1 MILRTKLESNPL
13 CPKSVPRDARLA
25 VCLLVLATFAIPP
38 HASADTL
45 RLKNGGQLRGTWI
58 NAAKQPNEAY
68 VLHTVTGGY
77 VRVEAEQVD
86 SAEQA
91 TDDRR
96 RYDEQAPRLPDTVDD
111 HWRVAEWCREREMVA
126 ERQAHL
132 QRIIELD
139 PDHAHARRAL
149 GYSMLHGKWQR
160 PENYMNARGYRLY
173 RGRWR
178 TEQEIMVEKQREAE
192 ERIALDW
199 SLKMR
204 RWIEELNDPK
214 RSAEAARQIAAI
226 DDPDAVQAIRETL
239 HKEKRRP
246 VKLLLIETL
255 SRIHSPHALP
265 VIIARSMIEP
275 DPEVFHAC
283 VDIVVQKQSP
293 LSARAY
299 IGGLRSA
306 DNAQVNRAAYALGR
320 LGDRD
325 AIAPLIE
332 ALITRHVIRT
342 PATRAGS
349 ADTTSVTFARNG
361 NAGGAPG
368 GIGFAQG
375 DGSQDVMVEVSNQQV
390 LDALSRL
397 SGGASFGFN
406 KAAWRAWL
414 VVENRRQA
422 PARLK

>member
-1 MILRTKLESNPL
+1 M
-13 CPKSVPRDARLA
+13 LA
-25 VCLLVLATFAIPP
+25 VPKATL
-38 HASADTL
+38 ADTL
-45 RLKNGGQLRGTWI
+45 RLKNGGELRGTWV
-58 NAAKQPNEAY
+58 NATKQPEEAY
-68 VLHTVTGGY
+68 VLHIATGGY
-77 VRVEAEQVD
+77 VRVEAEQVAE
-86 SAEQA
+86 AEQT

-96 RYDEQAPRLPDTVDD
+96 RYDQQAPRLPDTVDD

-139 PDHAHARRAL
+139 PDHAAARRAL
-149 GYSMLHGKWQR
+149 GYAMLHGKWQR
-160 PENYMNARGYRLY
+160 PEDYMNARGYRLY

-178 TEQEIMVEKQREAE
+178 TEQEIMVEKEREAE
-192 ERIALDW
+192 EQVELDW

-214 RSAEAARQIAAI
+214 RAAEAARQIAAI
-226 DDPDAVQAIRETL
+226 DDPAAVQILRETL

-255 SRIHSPHALP
+255 SRIDSPHAIP
-265 VIIARSMIEP
+265 VIVARSLIEP

-283 VDIVVQKQSP
+283 VDIVVQRQP
-293 LSARAY
+293 PGIARAY
-299 IGGLRSA
+299 IGGLQSG
-306 DNAQVNRAAYALGR
+306 DNIQVNRAAYALGR

-332 ALITRHVIRT
+332 ALITRHVIRS

-349 ADTTSVTFARNG
+349 ADTTTVAFARNG
-361 NAGGAPG
+361 NAAGGAPG

-390 LDALSRL
+390 LDALTKL

-414 VVENRRQA
+414 VVENRRQT